1 MTTTKKNETPWEGP
15 PKLPEKKKNT
25 QNSVSSVGSD
35 GVAQREKKK
44 ANVLRILAEK
54 SMNSKKLGGGGA
66 LNIGAASAKTNIGG
80 TPKSVADRPENDNS
94 NADMPQAV
102 HKREGEND

>member
-1 MTTTKKNETPWEGP
+1 
-15 PKLPEKKKNT
+15 
-25 QNSVSSVGSD
+25 
-35 GVAQREKKK
+35 
-44 ANVLRILAEK
+44 
-54 SMNSKKLGGGGA
+54 MNSKKLGGGGA